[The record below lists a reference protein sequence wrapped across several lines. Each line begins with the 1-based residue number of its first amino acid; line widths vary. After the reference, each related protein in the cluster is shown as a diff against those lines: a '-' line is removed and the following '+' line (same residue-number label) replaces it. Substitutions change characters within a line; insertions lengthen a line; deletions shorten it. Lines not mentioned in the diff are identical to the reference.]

1 MSLDLL
7 DLNQRRFSTV
17 FPLFPFFQTM
27 KIGEKMLKNLIFPG
41 AGASPVL
48 IL

>member
-1 MSLDLL
+1 M

-27 KIGEKMLKNLIFPG
+27 KIGEKELKNLIFLG